1 MKATAHPAL
10 TRKEL
15 GSVKRLFR
23 LFQDRNGTI
32 DPHEMVTSMQTLK
45 LNEKNPVIY
54 ELFEEFDTPEN
65 SRNRLDYDD
74 FIDLLN
80 EKLMDKDSEK
90 ALQRYY
96 ELFLGDSQGE
106 TLTFENIKK
115 VVEDVG
121 DDMTDSQIRELL
133 ERATQNG
140 KDMTYEE
147 FRDIM
152 TKNVK
157 QNL

>member
-1 MKATAHPAL
+1 MKATKHPAL

-15 GSVKRLFR
+15 GSVKKLFR
-23 LFQDRNGTI
+23 LYQDRNGTI
-32 DPHEMVTSMQTLK
+32 DPHEVIVSMQTLK
-45 LNEKNPVIY
+45 LNEKSPIIN

-65 SRNRLDYDD
+65 SRNRLDYDE
-74 FIDLLN
+74 FIDILN
-80 EKLMDKDSEK
+80 EKLSDKDSEK

-96 ELFLGDSQGE
+96 EVFLGDSPSE

-121 DDMTDSQIRELL
+121 DDMSDTQIRELL

-147 FRDIM
+147 FHALM
-152 TKNVK
+152 TKKVPA
-157 QNL
+157 

>member
-1 MKATAHPAL
+1 MKSANQRVL

-15 GSVKRLFR
+15 GSVKKLFR
-23 LFQDRNGTI
+23 LYQDRNGTI
-32 DPHEMVTSMQTLK
+32 DPHEIVTSMQTLK

-74 FIDLLN
+74 FVDLLN
-80 EKLMDKDSEK
+80 EKLSDKFSQK
-90 ALQRYY
+90 AIQRVY
-96 ELFLGDSQGE
+96 EVFLGDSPSE
-106 TLTFENIKK
+106 TLSFEAIKK

-121 DDMTDSQIRELL
+121 DDMSDAQIRELL

-147 FRDIM
+147 FYAVM
-152 TKNVK
+152 TKSVPA
-157 QNL
+157 

>member
-1 MKATAHPAL
+1 MKATKYQAL

-23 LFQDRNGTI
+23 LFQDRDGTI
-32 DPHEMVTSMQTLK
+32 DPHEIIISMQTLK

-74 FIDLLN
+74 FTELLN
-80 EKLMDKDSEK
+80 EKLSDKDSDK
-90 ALQRYY
+90 ALQRIY
-96 ELFLGDSQGE
+96 ELFLGDSPSE

-121 DDMTDSQIRELL
+121 DDMTDTQIRQLL

-147 FRDIM
+147 FYNIM
-152 TKNVK
+152 TKNAK
-157 QNL
+157 LNL

>member
-1 MKATAHPAL
+1 MKSANQRVL

-15 GSVKRLFR
+15 GSVKKLFR
-23 LFQDRNGTI
+23 LYQDRNGTI
-32 DPHEMVTSMQTLK
+32 DPHEIVTSMQTLR

-74 FIDLLN
+74 FVDLLN
-80 EKLMDKDSEK
+80 EKLSDKFSQK
-90 ALQRYY
+90 SIQRVY
-96 ELFLGDSQGE
+96 EVFLGDSPSE
-106 TLTFENIKK
+106 TLSFEAIKK

-121 DDMTDSQIRELL
+121 DDMSDTQIRELL

-147 FRDIM
+147 FYAVM
-152 TKNVK
+152 TKSIPA
-157 QNL
+157 